1 MKKPLRSQYIR
12 VNKQST
18 LIKKWVAS
26 LLLQAE
32 LEDYL
37 IFERIERR
45 ILCLFNTR
53 GLTKDNQTDAGFIRT
68 WLAKEHLNCGDVC
81 FDESD
86 VFAINTRNIAKLI
99 GLNKVELSVLRFA
112 ILLSSCKPLESAAE
126 IYRDGLS
133 ETDVCDLLQPLLG
146 ESIEALYQALNPQG
160 RLYRTG
166 LLKPEG
172 PWSSSRWLLGWLR
185 SPEMMLRQVFREQ
198 KDNGTLEQMFY
209 SPAPRSSL
217 AKRDFKHLEPKLSLV
232 KNYLRAS
239 YKTRET
245 GVNILL
251 WGPPG
256 TGKTELA
263 RYMAQSLRKHSM
275 EINTMDGDHDS
286 LSSSDRFACYRLCQ
300 AIAGKSKRSLVIY
313 DEVEDVLSDG
323 HFAVHG
329 FKAASI
335 FGSTKGLINTVL
347 ETNPTPAF
355 WITNTLAGVDPAY
368 LRRFDFIMSIKRP
381 IAKFRERIARTVFKD
396 LPLGKEMV
404 DQIAKHKAI
413 TPAHLRKA
421 SKICERLGVNNT
433 SDTNF
438 IVQQVLNSDLETIQ
452 AKPIKLKEPEAQKAP
467 TLDYQPGLINSD
479 TDMEQLGGLLDKN
492 SSARICLYG
501 PPGTGKTAWAHYLA
515 TAVKQPLLIKHAAD
529 ILDKYIGET
538 EKKIV
543 AAFEEASSTKSILL
557 LDEADSFLHDRSRAD
572 QHWEVS
578 HVNQFLTAME
588 QYNGILICT
597 TNLLNSLDPA
607 TLRRFDFKVSLDYMT
622 TDQAQQM
629 GLNLFSKFGVKLKIA
644 DKEMLKS
651 AIRRFKL
658 SHGDFA
664 ALFRR
669 YSVLKSTPSV
679 DTLIS
684 DLQLETGFREKDAL
698 RSIGFIAS
706 GSAKTG
712 HAAS

>member
-18 LIKKWVAS
+18 LIKKWVS
-26 LLLQAE
+26 SILLQAE
-32 LEDYL
+32 LEDHL

-53 GLTKDNQTDAGFIRT
+53 HLTRERLEDAAFIRAWLTK
-68 WLAKEHLNCGDVC
+68 EYVNCGGIC
-81 FDESD
+81 IDEND
-86 VFAINTRNIAKLI
+86 VFAINTNNIANLI

-126 IYRDGLS
+126 IGNDGLS
-133 ETDVCDLLQPLLG
+133 ETDVCDLLQPVLG
-146 ESIEALYQALNPQG
+146 ESFEALYQALNPQG
-160 RLYRTG
+160 RLYQTG
-166 LLKPEG
+166 LLKAG
-172 PWSSSRWLLGWLR
+172 SRWSNSLPLPGWLQV
-185 SPEMMLRQVFREQ
+185 PEMMLRQVFREQ

-209 SPAPRSSL
+209 LQAPKSTL
-217 AKRDFKHLEPKLSLV
+217 AKTDFRHLEPNLTLIKD
-232 KNYLRAS
+232 YLKAS
-239 YKTRET
+239 YQTRET

-263 RYMAQSLRKHSM
+263 RHLAQSVRKQAM
-275 EINTMDGDHDS
+275 EINTMDGDRDS
-286 LSSSDRFACYRLCQ
+286 LSSSSRFDCYRLCQ
-300 AIAGKSKRSLVIY
+300 AIAGQSNRSLVIY

-329 FKAASI
+329 FKASSI
-335 FGSTKGLINTVL
+335 FGTKGLINDVL
-347 ETNPTPAF
+347 ENNPVPTI

-368 LRRFDFIMSIKRP
+368 LRRFDFAMSIKQP
-381 IAKFRERIARTVFKD
+381 IAKARERIARTVFKD
-396 LPLGKEMV
+396 LPVGKEMV

-452 AKPIKLKEPEAQKAP
+452 AKPIKPKEPEAQKAP

-515 TAVKQPLLIKHAAD
+515 TAVKQPLLIKRAAD
-529 ILDKYIGET
+529 ILDSYIGNT
-538 EKKIV
+538 EKNIV

-557 LDEADSFLHDRSRAD
+557 LDEADSFLQDRSRAHR
-572 QHWEVS
+572 HWEVAQ
-578 HVNQFLTAME
+578 VNQFLTAME
-588 QYNGILICT
+588 QYSGILICT
-597 TNLLNSLDPA
+597 TNLLDSLDPA

-622 TDQAQQM
+622 TDQARQM
-629 GLNLFSKFGVKLKIA
+629 ALNLFSKFGVKLKIA
-644 DKEMLKS
+644 DKEMLTS

-669 YSVLKSTPSV
+669 YSVLKSTLSV

-684 DLQLETGFREKDAL
+684 DLQLETSFREKDSH
-698 RSIGFIAS
+698 RPIGFIAC
-706 GSAKTG
+706 GLAKTG
-712 HAAS
+712 HAVS